1 MIEEYAIVKPLVGQY
16 LETYL
21 PVIDGVVV
29 TVQNYARW
37 LNQENFSCYVATA
50 AAERGYVDT
59 EPYQVIRYR
68 SVPVTMHPPYRV
80 GIPWLDLQ
88 FLSEQQE
95 VKPDLVH
102 AHSPFS
108 AGNEALRIARKLK
121 IPLVASFH
129 SKFYDDVLHATSS
142 KFLAELVV
150 GIVVDFYNK
159 ADYVWTVNQGTARTL
174 RDYGYKK
181 TIEIMPNGTDFIFP
195 ADLAAAREKIN
206 QRFGFDNEDKVMLFV
221 GQHILQKNLMMLIEA
236 AGCYARAGGKFKL
249 LMVGEGYASQA
260 LAEKAAELGIAD
272 QVIFAGV
279 ERDRETLSA
288 IYLRADLFT
297 FPSVYDNAPLV
308 VREAAMAKCPSI
320 MIEGSN
326 AAENAVDEVNAYL
339 CQENME
345 SLCQTIGRALGNDEK
360 RHEVGLNASQTI
372 CQPWQEIVRG
382 VADRY
387 REILAEHKPRQRRT
401 RRPKI

>member
-1 MIEEYAIVKPLVGQY
+1 MIEENAIVKPIVGQY

-95 VKPDLVH
+95 VKSDLVH

-129 SKFYDDVLHATSS
+129 SKFYDDVLQATGS
-142 KFLAELVV
+142 KLIAEWVV
-150 GIVVDFYNK
+150 GIVVDFYHK
-159 ADYVWTVNQGTARTL
+159 ADYVWVANQGAARTL
-174 RDYGYKK
+174 QGYGYKK
-181 TIEIMPNGTDFIFP
+181 AIEIMPNGTDFIFP
-195 ADLAAAREKIN
+195 ADIAAARDKIN
-206 QRFGFDNEDKVMLFV
+206 QRFGFDNSDKVLLFV
-221 GQHILQKNLMMLIEA
+221 GQHILQKNLMMLMEA
-236 AGCYARAGGKFKL
+236 AGCYARSGGKFKL

-260 LAEKAAELGIAD
+260 LAEKATELGIAD

-288 IYLRADLFT
+288 IYLRADVFT
-297 FPSVYDNAPLV
+297 FPSVYDTFGLV
-308 VREAAMAKCPSI
+308 VREAAMARCPSI
-320 MIEGSN
+320 MIEGSD

-339 CQENME
+339 CQESTE
-345 SLCQTIGRALGNDEK
+345 SLCQAIGRALGDDNK

-372 CQPWQEIVRG
+372 CHPWQEIVRG
-382 VADRY
+382 VGNRY
-387 REILAEHKPRQRRT
+387 REILAEHTPEKRRS